1 MAETG
6 ALTPMMEQYEGV
18 KARYP
23 GHLVLFRVGDFYE
36 TYGEDARLL
45 SRELEVV
52 LTARAPDSRGA
63 RLPMAGV
70 PYHAVESY
78 LGRLIRRGYKVA
90 LCDQVE
96 DPRSAKGLVRRE
108 VTRIVTPGTILDE
121 RILPGADHNFLAV
134 ALAIESGPAAF
145 AVVDITTGE
154 LFSGSAPHPEPE
166 GLCEALAPFEPREI
180 LLAGSVALE
189 PFELALR
196 RSYPRA
202 RLENAPAP
210 LPAAELPNG
219 FRGSEADSAAERE
232 ARGRLAAYLQSTQ
245 PRVLPFVELI
255 RWGGI
260 GTRLRLD
267 AKSLR
272 HLEISRPMSPD
283 EPGSPTLIDVLDET
297 VTASGHRT
305 LAFWLRNPLAQPAAI
320 AERQDLVEAIRSRGA
335 HLLRLRE
342 ELKAIPDLARI
353 GARIVGRRVR
363 PTELLSLARGLR
375 AVQRVRQWIAEDP
388 GFPAAGA
395 WARRLEALTA
405 QCDRLEG
412 AVSDP
417 APASVE
423 AGGLFR
429 PGFDAELDGCRAAE
443 SGALGELGALEQRE
457 RDRSGIR
464 ALRLGYNQVFGY
476 YLELPRAAAP
486 RAPAHFERRQTLAGT
501 ERYTTA
507 ELRSIEERTL
517 TAREALRV
525 RELALWESLLAG
537 WDQLLPELYRVSR
550 AVGEIDVLATFALQA
565 QERGYVRPVVDESRG
580 IQIREGRHPILE
592 RLLGRE
598 FVPNDADLDAES
610 SRLLLLTGPNMSGKS
625 TYMRQLGL
633 LVVLAQVGSFVPA
646 RFARVGCV
654 SSLFTRMGFTDAIG
668 RGKSSFLVEMSE
680 VAEILR
686 EADDRSLVLLDEV
699 GRGTSTFDGLAIAWA
714 TLRYLH
720 DRVRC
725 RAAVAT
731 HYHQL
736 TELVAGLPAARNAH
750 LAVREDGKEVVFLR
764 TLVPGST
771 DRSLGLHVA
780 RLAGVPDEVLRESGQ
795 LLRQWEREGRALP
808 TRASRGPPH
817 GPRYTQAVL
826 LPSGAGTDPS
836 PVEDALRA
844 LDLDRLSPLEAHS
857 WLVEWRRRLQA
868 PEREESD
875 P

>member
-1 MAETG
+1 MAESG

-70 PYHAVESY
+70 PYHAVEGY

-108 VTRIVTPGTILDE
+108 VTRIVTPGTVLDE

-134 ALAIESGPAAF
+134 ALATESGPAAF
-145 AVVDITTGE
+145 AAVDISTGE
-154 LFSGSAPHPEPE
+154 LFSGSAPRPEPE
-166 GLCEALAPFEPREI
+166 GLCEALTPFEPREI
-180 LLAGSVALE
+180 LLAGDVVLT
-189 PFELALR
+189 PFELSLR

-202 RLENAPAP
+202 RLEVAPAS
-210 LPAAELPNG
+210 LAATELPDG
-219 FRGSEADSAAERE
+219 FRGSETDPAAERE
-232 ARGRLAAYLQSTQ
+232 ALGRLAAYLRSTQ

-255 RWGGI
+255 RWGGT

-272 HLEISRPMSPD
+272 HLEISHPMSPD

-320 AERQDLVEAIRSRGA
+320 TERQDLVEAIRNRGA
-335 HLLRLRE
+335 HLLRLRQ
-342 ELKAIPDLARI
+342 ELKGIPDLARI

-375 AVQRVRQWIAEDP
+375 AVEKVRHWIAEDP
-388 GFPAAGA
+388 SFPAADA
-395 WARRLEALTA
+395 WANRLEALGA
-405 QCDRLEG
+405 ECDRLES
-412 AVSDP
+412 AVPDP

-429 PGFDAELDGCRAAE
+429 PGFDAELDRCRAAE

-457 RDRSGIR
+457 RDRSGVR

-476 YLELPRAAAP
+476 YLELPRSAAP
-486 RAPAHFERRQTLAGT
+486 RAPVYFERRQTLAST
-501 ERYTTA
+501 ERYATA
-507 ELRSIEERTL
+507 ELRAIEERTL
-517 TAREALRV
+517 TAREALRA

-537 WDQLLPELYRVSR
+537 WDQLLPQLYRVSR

-565 QERGYVRPVVDESRG
+565 QERGYIRPVVDDSRG

-736 TELVAGLPAARNAH
+736 TELVAGLPEARNAH

-780 RLAGVPDEVLRESGQ
+780 RLAGVPEEVLQESGQ
-795 LLRQWEREGRALP
+795 LLRQWEREARALP
-808 TRASRGPPH
+808 THAGRGRPR

-826 LPSGAGTDPS
+826 LPSGAGADPT
-836 PVEDALRA
+836 PVEGALRA
-844 LDLDRLSPLEAHS
+844 LDLDRLSPLEAHR
-857 WLVEWRRRLQA
+857 WLVEWRRRLGTPSQ
-868 PEREESD
+868 EEPD